1 MTFEQLFTE
10 GRPPCIE
17 YTYLLNDYK
26 DQVVLNIGKL
36 VEIDE
41 IIQPRAYNQSILFT
55 QASVE
60 SCLSQLCREE
70 EITRSIETIFQTE
83 IDCL

>member
-1 MTFEQLFTE
+1 M
-10 GRPPCIE
+10 
-17 YTYLLNDYK
+17 NDYK
-26 DQVVLNIGKL
+26 DQIVLKIAKL

-41 IIQPRAYNQSILFT
+41 IIQPRTYDQSVLFT

-60 SCLSQLCREE
+60 TCLSQLCREE
-70 EITRSIETIFQTE
+70 EITLSIETIFQTE